1 MKVSK
6 KAAARA
12 ALIAGLEAQ
21 VAVLT
26 WASKPGYGKSNWVE
40 HRSALAVAKEQ
51 LATLAANEGEIEAAK
66 AARLAAEKTAKA
78 ERAALHARRV
88 AAGTKDSRR
97 EALVCIKTCLA
108 RKGKAIAQAKAWV
121 DTLTDRAAVFALH
134 ADADQESFGV
144 AAEMAAAR
152 RNQAERELAALMA
165 TSAMAFWK

>member
-12 ALIAGLEAQ
+12 ALVVGLEAQ
-21 VAVLT
+21 IAALT
-26 WASKPGYGKSNWVE
+26 IASQPTYGKSYWVE

-51 LATLAANEGEIEAAK
+51 LAAVAANEVEIEAARM
-66 AARLAAEKTAKA
+66 ARLAAAAAAKA

-88 AAGTKDSRR
+88 TTKGPR
-97 EALVCIKTCLA
+97 ESLVCIKTALA
-108 RKGKAIAQAKAWV
+108 RKAKAVAQAKAWV
-121 DTLTDRAAVFALH
+121 ETLNYR
-134 ADADQESFGV
+134 ADAFAFAAQGDQDSFGQ

-152 RNQAERELAALMA
+152 RNRAEKDLEALMA

>member
-12 ALIAGLEAQ
+12 ALVVGLEAQ
-21 VAVLT
+21 IATLTVASQPTYGRSLWVEARTALVAVK
-26 WASKPGYGKSNWVE
+26 A
-40 HRSALAVAKEQ
+40 Q
-51 LATLAANEGEIEAAK
+51 LAATAATEAEMAEAK
-66 AARLAAEKTAKA
+66 AVRLEAEAKAKA

-88 AAGTKDSRR
+88 AGTKVRR
-97 EALVCIKTCLA
+97 ESLVCIKTALA

-121 DTLTDRAAVFALH
+121 ETLVAR
-134 ADADQESFGV
+134 ADAFAFAAQGDQESFGQ
-144 AAEMAAAR
+144 AAEMAATR